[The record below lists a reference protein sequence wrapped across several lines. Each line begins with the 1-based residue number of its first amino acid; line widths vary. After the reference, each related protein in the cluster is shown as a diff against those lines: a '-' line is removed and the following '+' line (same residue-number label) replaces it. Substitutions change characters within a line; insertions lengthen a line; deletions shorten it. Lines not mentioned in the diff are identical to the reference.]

1 MGLID
6 MTSPPPPF
14 DNERS
19 HMINQHLHKWEP
31 GVKAYV
37 RTYVRTY
44 NDCLVNYSLLT
55 VVINH

>member
-14 DNERS
+14 DNES
-19 HMINQHLHKWEP
+19 FHMINQHLHKWEP

-37 RTYVRTY
+37 RTY